1 MSECTEKARIANI
14 EKRLGDGDVTL
25 ESINNKLNEMEKTS
39 NRIEEQTTK
48 TNGRVNKVERI
59 ISAFKNVSVG
69 VVLGG
74 LLIHFGVFEFFAGL
88 L

>member
-25 ESINNKLNEMEKTS
+25 ESINNKLNEMEKIS
-39 NRIEEQTTK
+39 NRIEQQTTK

-74 LLIHFGVFEFFAGL
+74 LLIHFGIFEFLAGL

>member
-1 MSECTEKARIANI
+1 MNVCTEKARIANI
-14 EKRLGDGDVTL
+14 EKRLGAGDVTL
-25 ESINNKLNEMEKTS
+25 ESINNKLDSMEKIS
-39 NRIEEQTTK
+39 KRIEEQTTK
-48 TNGRVNKVERI
+48 TNGRVNKVERT

-74 LLIHFGVFEFFAGL
+74 LLIHFGIFEFLAGL

>member
-25 ESINNKLNEMEKTS
+25 ESINNKLNEMKKIS
-39 NRIEEQTTK
+39 NRIEQQTTK

-59 ISAFKNVSVG
+59 ISAFKNISVG

-74 LLIHFGVFEFFAGL
+74 LLIHFGIFEFLAGL